1 MENTQRTTI
10 INETAN
16 SITHGI
22 GTLLAVTALVLLVV
36 FAAIHGNAWH
46 IVSFSIY
53 GTTLVLLYLSS
64 TLYHSIQK
72 PRAKKVLRIVDHS
85 AIFLLIAGTYTPFTL
100 VTLRESGGW
109 IMFGIIWGLAL
120 LGIAYKIFFIN
131 RHVVLSALFYLLM
144 GWLIV
149 FSLRDLVANLPLNG
163 IVFLAA
169 GGLSYTL
176 GMFFYAGRE
185 KLFMHAVWHLFVL
198 GGSICHFFA
207 VLFYVLPLKGS

>member
-1 MENTQRTTI
+1 MENTTRVTI

-16 SITHGI
+16 AITHGI
-22 GTLLAVTALVLLVV
+22 GVLLAIAALVLLVV
-36 FAAIHGNAWH
+36 FASMHGNAWH
-46 IVSFSIY
+46 VVSFSIY
-53 GTTLVLLYLSS
+53 GATLVLLYLSS

-72 PRAKKVLRIVDHS
+72 PRLKAAFRVADHS

-109 IMFGIIWGLAL
+109 VMFGFIWGLAV

-131 RHVVLSALFYLLM
+131 RHVVISTLFYLFM

-149 FSLRDLVANLPLNG
+149 FSISDLAAALPFNG
-163 IVFLAA
+163 IVLLAA

-176 GMFFYAGRE
+176 GMIFYAGRE
-185 KLFMHAVWHLFVL
+185 RLLMHAVWHLFVL

-207 VLFYVLPLKGS
+207 ILFYVLPLKT

>member
-1 MENTQRTTI
+1 MENTRRVTI

-16 SITHGI
+16 AITHGI
-22 GTLLAVTALVLLVV
+22 GVLLAIAALVLLVV
-36 FAAIHGNAWH
+36 FASMHGNAWH
-46 IVSFSIY
+46 IVSFSVY
-53 GTTLVLLYLSS
+53 GATLVLLYLAS

-72 PRAKKVLRIVDHS
+72 PRLKAILRVVDHS

-100 VTLRESGGW
+100 VTLRDSGGW
-109 IMFGIIWGLAL
+109 VMFGVIWGLAL

-131 RHVVLSALFYLLM
+131 RHVVISTLFYLLM

-149 FSLRDLVANLPLNG
+149 FSISDLVAALPFNG
-163 IVFLAA
+163 IVLLAA

-185 KLFMHAVWHLFVL
+185 RLLMHAVWHLFVL

-207 VLFYVLPLKGS
+207 IFFYVLPLKT